1 MSKKRTLNE
10 YRQNKDFGYKK
21 PKTETIIDDYYRK
34 VDFDPQYIVDLIK
47 ENPND
52 TDLGEAIR
60 KYYLQ
65 LKKIS

>member
-10 YRQNKDFGYKK
+10 YRQSKEFGYKE
-21 PKTETIIDDYYRK
+21 PETVTTVDDYYK
-34 VDFDPQYIVDLIK
+34 EVNFEPKYVVDLIK